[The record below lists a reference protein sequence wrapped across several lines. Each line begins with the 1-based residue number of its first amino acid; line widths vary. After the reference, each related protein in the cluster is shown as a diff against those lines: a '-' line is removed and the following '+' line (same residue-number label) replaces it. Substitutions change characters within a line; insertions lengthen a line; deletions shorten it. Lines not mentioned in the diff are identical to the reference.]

1 MRPSTPLS
9 ALLLALTL
17 GLTSTA
23 CGSSDSSSDSD
34 SSAKVS
40 GTALT
45 KSLPK
50 DVQDRGYL
58 TFATDGNYAPIASMD
73 TDGKTLVGLDIDLGK
88 ALSKELGVDIRVKNA
103 AFDSIIPGLEG
114 DKYDA
119 GMSWINDTDER
130 RAIVDF
136 VDYSQDGT
144 SIVVPAD
151 MKDAPTTVK
160 DMCGH
165 KLAIQKG
172 TAAQAEI
179 EKEEAGCKS
188 AGKPI
193 DLQLYPDQGA
203 ANVALDSGRAEIT
216 ILDSPPAA
224 ELVKATNGKFVLS
237 GEPYGKVYHGVA
249 VIKGSP
255 LADPIAKAFTKIME
269 NGTYEKAFK
278 KWGLED
284 AAIDAVL
291 LNGKPLS

>member
-1 MRPSTPLS
+1 MRPSHSLP
-9 ALLLALTL
+9 ALALAVTL
-17 GLTSTA
+17 GLAAAA
-23 CGSSDSSSDSD
+23 CGSSDSSSEGD
-34 SSAKVS
+34 SSAPT
-40 GTALT
+40 GTSLT

-88 ALSKELGVDIRVKNA
+88 ALSKELGVEIRVKNA

-114 DKYDA
+114 KKYDA

-151 MKDAPTTVK
+151 MEDAPTTVK
-160 DMCGH
+160 DMCGQS
-165 KLAIQKG
+165 LAIQKG

-179 EKEEAGCKS
+179 EAEEAACKS

-203 ANVALDSGRAEIT
+203 ANIALDSGRAQIT

-224 ELVKATNGKFVLS
+224 ELVKATGGKFVLS
-237 GEPYGKVYHGVA
+237 GEPYGKVFHGVA
-249 VIKGSP
+249 VLKGSP
-255 LADPIAKAFTKIME
+255 LAEPIAKAFSNIME
-269 NGTYEKAFK
+269 DGTYASAFK

-291 LNGKPLS
+291 INGKPLS

>member
-1 MRPSTPLS
+1 MRPSTPFP
-9 ALLLALTL
+9 AVLLAVTL
-17 GLTSTA
+17 GLATAA
-23 CGSSDSSSDSD
+23 CGSSDSSSDGGSPSG
-34 SSAKVS
+34 SSATS
-40 GTALT
+40 LT
-45 KSLPK
+45 GSLPK

-73 TDGKTLVGLDIDLGK
+73 TDGKTLVGLDIDLGA
-88 ALSKELGVDIRVKNA
+88 ALSKELGVKVRVKNA

-114 DKYDA
+114 KKYDA

-151 MKDAPTTVK
+151 MDGAPTSVK
-160 DMCGH
+160 DMCGQS
-165 KLAIQKG
+165 LAIQKG

-179 EKEEAGCKS
+179 EGEEAACKA

-203 ANVALDSGRAEIT
+203 ANIALDSGRAQIT

-224 ELVKATNGKFVLS
+224 ELVKKTGGKFVLS
-237 GEPYGKVYHGVA
+237 GEPYGKVFHGVA
-249 VIKGSP
+249 VPKGSP
-255 LADPIAKAFTKIME
+255 LAEPIAKAFSNIME
-269 NGTYEKAFK
+269 DGTYAKAFK

-291 LNGKPLS
+291 INGKPLS